1 MNKKIVISNLEE
13 AANEL
18 EAILARLS
26 TDIEY
31 SEDQFQVN
39 LEHVYHHLNTAWN
52 IRHTTSEVYANMTD
66 DQFNEWSKFPKEMQ
80 TYSI

>member
-39 LEHVYHHLNTAWN
+39 LEHVYHHLNMAWN
-52 IRHTTSEVYANMTD
+52 IRHTTSELYANMTD